1 MTTQIKTYKSNHSGL
16 WIAVVI
22 SALIAAAMAFYLTTT
37 GQRQHAEEAAQATP
51 AAAVSTLADA
61 GQASTAP

>member
-1 MTTQIKTYKSNHSGL
+1 MTTQIKTYKSNSAPL
-16 WIAVVI
+16 MIALAI
-22 SALIAAAMAFYLTTT
+22 SAVIAAAAAFYLTTT
-37 GQRQHAEEAAQATP
+37 GQRQHADEAAQAP